1 MVRLRPF
8 VGLTVACLCAWLWID
23 SSFAGRIDADTMADM
38 PEDVALT
45 QLESPQTEAAAPA
58 DVPLPTAAQ
67 SVPVEATAGISEI
80 SVQIA
85 SLSSDFMAGS
95 LDCNTALA
103 QVNQCVQTL
112 DTQYLACETMPVW
125 QDCRNQ
131 CVEFQASLPC
141 CQETIISD
149 VLIGEEIISEEI
161 VAADPIPMDECCL
174 PPAAACDFGGYGSCG
189 GCGGGGGGGFGGGLL
204 GTGLGAAA
212 LAVGLAD
219 DDSSSGG
226 YDGT

>member
-8 VGLTVACLCAWLWID
+8 IGLSIACLCAWVWVD
-23 SSFAGRIDADTMADM
+23 SSFASRLLADSV
-38 PEDVALT
+38 EDTTEEVAIPVV
-45 QLESPQTEAAAPA
+45 EEAAVVTAVEPAQPASTTVAAP
-58 DVPLPTAAQ
+58 
-67 SVPVEATAGISEI
+67 EAISGINAI
-80 SVQIA
+80 SMQVA

-95 LDCNTALA
+95 LDCNAALQ

-112 DTQYLACETMPVW
+112 DTQYVACEAMPVW

-131 CVEFQASLPC
+131 CVEFQATLPC

-149 VLIGEEIISEEI
+149 VLIDEQIISEEI
-161 VAADPIPMDECCL
+161 VAVEPIPMDECCL
-174 PPAAACDFGGYGSCG
+174 PQAQACDFGGYGGCG
-189 GCGGGGGGGFGGGLL
+189 GCGGGGGGGGGLL
-204 GTGLGAAA
+204 ATGLGAAA

-219 DDSSSGG
+219 DDSSGGGGGG